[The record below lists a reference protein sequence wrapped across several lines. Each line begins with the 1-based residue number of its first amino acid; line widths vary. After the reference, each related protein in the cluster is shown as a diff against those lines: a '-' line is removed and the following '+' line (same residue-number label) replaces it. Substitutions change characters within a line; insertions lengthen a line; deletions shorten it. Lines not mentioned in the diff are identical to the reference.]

1 VDEAYLI
8 IFPCKMSIIKESFV
22 LQTKIRV
29 GRQKLS
35 LISHAR
41 NQVSKPSAEV
51 ELVR

>member
-1 VDEAYLI
+1 
-8 IFPCKMSIIKESFV
+8 

-29 GRQKLS
+29 ARHKFS

-41 NQVSKPSAEV
+41 NQVSKPLAEV